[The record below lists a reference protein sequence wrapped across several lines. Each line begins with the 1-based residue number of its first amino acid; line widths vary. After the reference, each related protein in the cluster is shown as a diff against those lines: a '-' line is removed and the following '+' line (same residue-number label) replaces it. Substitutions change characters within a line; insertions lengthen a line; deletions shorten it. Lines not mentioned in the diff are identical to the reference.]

1 MVKQGPAVLAVGPGW
16 YGVVW
21 TFFSSLIS
29 LFLSRLLGHGWLYSL
44 RPFETYFSQYMVVS
58 KRGGIKPDRRDKECL
73 NNSHLHLME
82 AQ

>member
-1 MVKQGPAVLAVGPGW
+1 MVKQGPAVLTVGLGW

-21 TFFSSLIS
+21 TFFSSLCS
-29 LFLSRLLGHGWLYSL
+29 CPVFLDMVGWLYSL

-58 KRGGIKPDRRDKECL
+58 KRGGIKTDRRDKECL
-73 NNSHLHLME
+73 NNSHLHLLQ